1 MQRRASSTG
10 PIANAARRL
19 SGVFYSSSCGSPPFG
34 AGGKKIARRK
44 KKFPTF
50 IPPLPVTAAHHHP
63 LQPLHPSPTS
73 IVPRS
78 HHCYHSE
85 SKYCKQTKMATKME
99 GMEHSEVHYFQRYGP
114 CFSFAVFAAV
124 SLTSQFPLRS
134 QFVRENSH

>member
-34 AGGKKIARRK
+34 AGKKIARRK
-44 KKFPTF
+44 KRFPTF

-63 LQPLHPSPTS
+63 LQPLHPSPSS

-85 SKYCKQTKMATKME
+85 SKYYKQTKMATKME
-99 GMEHSEVHYFQRYGP
+99 GMEHSEVHYFQRYGWALLFFRSVCC
-114 CFSFAVFAAV
+114 CFFDFTISPLISF
-124 SLTSQFPLRS
+124 RK
-134 QFVRENSH
+134 RE